1 MARSKGVI
9 FIFFLLAVVFAGVF
23 ASSGY
28 AQAPTGN
35 IRGVVTDPTGA
46 VVPKATVKVTDMRTS
61 QVTEMQTDDSGQWQ
75 ARQRLPGSYK
85 VRVEASGFTPV
96 ELMVDVLAGQTRDAD
111 VGLKL
116 ATAGATVEVIS
127 VAGAQVDT
135 TRATVDGVITAQ
147 QIDQLPLNARN
158 FLELAALEPGVQ
170 VRDGGNIDPTK
181 EKAYRTVGISGRGG
195 TGTRVQIDGIDV
207 TDETVGTTVANL
219 SDDAVQEFQL
229 SRSNLDLSTS
239 LTSSGAVNII
249 TRSGSNDYHGS
260 GFYFFRNQNMGAR
273 LQFLDEQPF
282 KRHQVGY
289 RAGGPFIKDKL
300 FWFSNW
306 EGTYQAEQGV
316 YIGDP
321 KFPTVP
327 FGSSNNC
334 VNGCSSG
341 IPLDIRMIN
350 ERVDW
355 NVRPNMRAFYRF
367 GWDSNKVSGG
377 TVPVSPFSN
386 VNWTISHVGG
396 LDWTMGKWTSSYR
409 FGYVNFNNRIVSQ
422 SFGGFPFP
430 TTPQG
435 AAYNLSISGFLLGP
449 NGLAPQETDQDN
461 FQNKYDGSYVW
472 GKHTFRFGGE
482 INHIILGG
490 YANFAGPL
498 SLAGNYDPATGP
510 GTINAQIIARG
521 GNVQNPLEWPLLD
534 FSTGPDNG
542 FFTLGACHGFKY
554 GCHKNTRYAWYVGDT
569 WRAARNVTINLGVRW
584 EYDSGYFNDESQV
597 KRPAYLDFWGK
608 GIATSPKPPKTNFG
622 PQFGFAWDPM
632 SRGKTSIRGGIYMAY
647 EMNIFNNLLFD
658 QNALIPA
665 GIGPDVYGSSFVGQP
680 NGNPIGPGTGTVP
693 AFGALPA
700 AIQAVC
706 SAATLA
712 TGDWSCLTNTT
723 LSMTQVLPVI
733 GALNATVKSIY
744 STYAFSPTSGPI
756 QFETSQG
763 VTFGFLFGGSK
774 FKVPYSVQSNIGV
787 QHEIFPG
794 HVISADFVVNHA
806 VGLPFLGEELECR
819 RCASTLNV
827 AAATAKVNSVL
838 AAAGVPTVAAYIAA
852 FPTRTITSF
861 GLASDSIYR
870 GLTPDPTSTFP
881 IIQTTNFLRAR
892 IMTHGGYSK
901 YKALQVKATGHL
913 KDKLW
918 FIKNMNYIVSWS
930 FGRSEATN
938 GAGRA
943 EFLNNANNKLNSL
956 DRDNF
961 GPTGLDR
968 THIISSGIILDV
980 PFGFRFSPA
989 WRFSTPTP
997 ISLFI
1002 PAIGITGSNS
1012 LFTTDRR
1019 GVGGAGTTPNA
1030 TVLPGTRIGALG
1042 RSIKNWS
1049 ELNSIIQNYNT
1060 TVAGTITPA
1069 GQALVTAGLFTQ
1081 AQLISLKAVS
1091 PTIAL
1096 VPTTNPWP
1104 LENIFNMDLGITRPI
1119 KLSKIKEGLVVEP
1132 WLQVFNLFNTTGYGG
1147 YGGLGGGFGSL
1158 NYNYAT
1164 TADIQQLTAS
1174 RGRMTDTRLM
1184 QIGVRVSF

>member
-1 MARSKGVI
+1 MVRSKRASLC
-9 FIFFLLAVVFAGVF
+9 FFLLAVVLAGAL
-23 ASSGY
+23 ASSSY

-35 IRGVVTDPTGA
+35 IRGEVTDPTGA
-46 VVPKATVKVTDMRTS
+46 VVPNATVKATEVQTSRTIETKTNDAGIYS
-61 QVTEMQTDDSGQWQ
+61 FSLL
-75 ARQRLPGSYK
+75 LPGRWK
-85 VRVEASGFTPV
+85 VRVEASGFAPI
-96 ELMVDVLAGQTRDAD
+96 ELEVDVLAGQTRDAN
-111 VGLKL
+111 VRLKL
-116 ATAGATVEVIS
+116 AVAGAVVEVIS
-127 VAGAQVDT
+127 AAEAQVDT
-135 TRATVDGVITAQ
+135 TRATLDGVVSGT

-170 VRDGGNIDPTK
+170 IRDGGSIDPTK

-207 TDETVGTTVANL
+207 TDETVGTTVSNL

-249 TRSGSNDYHGS
+249 TRGGSNEYHGS
-260 GFYFFRNQNMGAR
+260 GFYYFRNQNMGAR

-289 RAGGPFIKDKL
+289 RAGGPFVKNKL

-306 EGTYQAEQGV
+306 EGTYQSEQGI
-316 YIGDP
+316 YRGDP

-334 VNGCSSG
+334 VSGCSSG
-341 IPLDIRMIN
+341 VPLDIRMIN
-350 ERVDW
+350 QRADW
-355 NVRPNMRAFYRF
+355 NVTSNMRAFYRF

-386 VNWTISHVGG
+386 VNWTIVHIGG
-396 LDWTMGKWTSSYR
+396 LDWTWGKWTSSYR

-422 SFGGFPFP
+422 SFSGFPFP

-435 AAYNLSISGFLLGP
+435 AAYNLSIAGFLLGP
-449 NGLAPQETDQDN
+449 NSLAPQETDQDN

-482 INHIILGG
+482 VNRIILGG

-498 SLAGNYDPATGP
+498 SLTGNYDPATGP
-510 GTINAQIIARG
+510 GTINDQILARG

-542 FFTLGACHGFKY
+542 FFTIGACHGFNY
-554 GCHKNTRYAWYVGDT
+554 GCHKNTRLAWYLGDT
-569 WRAARNVTINLGVRW
+569 WRAARNLTLNIGTRW
-584 EYDSGYFNDESQV
+584 EYDTGYFNDESQV
-597 KRPAYLDFWGK
+597 QRPAYLAYWGA
-608 GIATSPKPPKTNFG
+608 GIEKSPKPPKTNFG
-622 PQFGFAWDPM
+622 PQFGFAWDPW
-632 SRGKTSIRGGIYMAY
+632 SKGKTSIRGGIYVAY
-647 EMNIFNNLLFD
+647 EMNIYNNLLFD

-665 GIGPDVYGSSFVGQP
+665 GIGPDVYTSAHVAQP
-680 NGNPIGPGTGTVP
+680 NGLPITP
-693 AFGALPA
+693 AVAGVAPASLPA
-700 AIQAVC
+700 PCQTA
-706 SAATLA
+706 AATTELA
-712 TGDWSCLTNTT
+712 AGDWTCLTDTT
-723 LSMTQVLPVI
+723 LSMAQVLPII
-733 GALNATVKSIY
+733 GAINAAVKNVY
-744 STYAFSPTSGPI
+744 STYSFSPTAGPI

-763 VTFGFLFGGSK
+763 VTFGFLIGGSK
-774 FKVPYSVQSNIGV
+774 FKIPYSVQSNIGF

-794 HVISADFVVNHA
+794 HVVSADFLVNHA

-827 AAATAKVNSVL
+827 ARATAQVNSVL

-852 FPTRTITSF
+852 NPTRTITSF

-870 GLTPDPTSTFP
+870 GLTPNPSSSFTT
-881 IIQTTNFLRAR
+881 IQTTDFLRAR
-892 IMTHGGYSK
+892 IMTRGGFSK
-901 YKALQVKATGHL
+901 YKALHVKATGRL
-913 KDKLW
+913 RDKLY
-918 FIKNMNYIVSWS
+918 FIKNMNYIFSWAI
-930 FGRSEATN
+930 GRSEATN

-943 EFLNNANNKLNSL
+943 EFLNGAINKINSL
-956 DRDNF
+956 DRKYF

-968 THIISSGIILDV
+968 THIISAGVVLDV
-980 PFGFRFSPA
+980 PFGFRFSQR
-989 WRFSTPTP
+989 WSFSTPTP
-997 ISLFI
+997 ITLFM
-1002 PAIGITGSNS
+1002 PAIGITGSNA
-1012 LFTTDRR
+1012 LFTTDLT
-1019 GVGGAGTTPNA
+1019 GSGSTGTAPNA
-1030 TVLPGTRIGALG
+1030 SLLPGTAIGSLG

-1049 ELNSIIQNYNT
+1049 ELNSILQVYNS

-1069 GQALVTAGLFTQ
+1069 GQALVTAGLFTT
-1081 AQLISLKAVS
+1081 AQLVALKATS
-1091 PTIAL
+1091 PVIPL

-1104 LENIFNMDLGITRPI
+1104 FDNIFNLDLGVTRPI
-1119 KLSKIKEGLVVEP
+1119 KLNMIREGLVVEP
-1132 WLQVFNLFNTTGYGG
+1132 WLQVFNLFNTTGYGS

-1158 NYNYAT
+1158 NYNYST
-1164 TADIQQLTAS
+1164 PADLQALTAS
-1174 RGRMTDTRLM
+1174 RGRLTDTRLL